1 VGFFD
6 ESSSTSTGRRWP
18 KAGCFRLSATGVEV
32 ATAYAAIVSRTR
44 SAGRAL
50 ADAALVDWARPL
62 GLQPDDGQ
70 LLSEFRGKTRT
81 LSSLTEA
88 LEVCG
93 IGVTEI
99 KAGLTRL
106 LAAGLVEDATA

>member
-1 VGFFD
+1 MGFFD
-6 ESSSTSTGRRWP
+6 ESSSASTGRRWP
-18 KAGCFRLSATGVEV
+18 KAGCFRLSAAGVEV
-32 ATAYAAIVSRTR
+32 AAGYAAVVSRTR
-44 SAGRAL
+44 AGGRTL
-50 ADAALVDWARPL
+50 ADAALADWARPL

-70 LLSEFRGKTRT
+70 LLAEFRGKTKT

-93 IGVTEI
+93 IGVAEI

-106 LAAGLVEDATA
+106 LAAGLVEDATE